1 MSPRDQV
8 LPSIEIPRQSEKR
21 RTESH
26 LEHMAE
32 RMTLRSVTPSHAHGE
47 AFGRSHGSVPNS
59 PDDPTYKRR
68 RTACYAGSHRDLRFD
83 PRNGRPIPVT
93 ENLSPRLPYHRVELG
108 PEIRLQ
114 DGHNLRQQ
122 YPSPQ
127 EQPLLLGHLRE
138 MPSGPFYAQPAS
150 LDPRPETDRA
160 RFDPTGAV
168 SMHIPPTSSGPTGM
182 MIPDD
187 RAVRATVES
196 SRPEAWSQFPID
208 RSPRLDRVRSLNVE
222 DRRPSNWETRTNGN
236 RHVLHELPSGK
247 IYADGF
253 VRQVDVREVRPV
265 ESPNNPRAQPGM
277 IVQASRH
284 RVPDQYAQ
292 EGSHNH
298 NQSSSESP
306 LPVPWATSLSYPL
319 PPHPPARQ
327 AYSYGTGSRDHRHGN
342 ASHATRRAPDPRF
355 FQMAEQNRPV
365 YVQRVNSQP
374 PQNPVPDGR
383 HVVIVD

>member
-1 MSPRDQV
+1 MSSHGKPHPLHLDTDSAWSEGRMPLPLNDKANMPVGRPGMSPRDQV

-150 LDPRPETDRA
+150 LDPET
-160 RFDPTGAV
+160 
-168 SMHIPPTSSGPTGM
+168 
-182 MIPDD
+182 
-187 RAVRATVES
+187 
-196 SRPEAWSQFPID
+196 
-208 RSPRLDRVRSLNVE
+208 
-222 DRRPSNWETRTNGN
+222 
-236 RHVLHELPSGK
+236 
-247 IYADGF
+247 
-253 VRQVDVREVRPV
+253 
-265 ESPNNPRAQPGM
+265 
-277 IVQASRH
+277 
-284 RVPDQYAQ
+284 
-292 EGSHNH
+292 
-298 NQSSSESP
+298 
-306 LPVPWATSLSYPL
+306 
-319 PPHPPARQ
+319 
-327 AYSYGTGSRDHRHGN
+327 
-342 ASHATRRAPDPRF
+342 
-355 FQMAEQNRPV
+355 
-365 YVQRVNSQP
+365 
-374 PQNPVPDGR
+374 
-383 HVVIVD
+383 